1 MRILGLYKGPK
12 SSVLLPSD
20 FDAEAEEEEKLE
32 GDSAGES
39 DENTTGEEDTTE
51 ESSSD
56 DEDKENEKYSTTYSF
71 QSARRNFTKSFG
83 GSRTDVKSAVR
94 GYVKAL
100 GGSKQATRQDR
111 KARQV
116 TGGIYYLFSGTPSD
130 VRRKLEDAG
139 ISVEKRPVRDVL
151 SDVILY
157 LAPPADN
164 LEDSLVTNSL
174 SEAMSEL
181 AEVIDISE
189 DAIEAINPKLMETL
203 LSQFVKCYIF
213 NKIIRDMTYGAFSKS
228 DSTKAVKDGETRI
241 KEYVDAIVD
250 AVLPT
255 YFIEGVKQEEINK
268 VIGDMYE
275 ACYQEAEKM

>member
-1 MRILGLYKGPK
+1 MGTSSLYKGPK

-20 FDAEAEEEEKLE
+20 FDAEAEEEGKLE
-32 GDSAGES
+32 GDSAEES

-56 DEDKENEKYSTTYSF
+56 DKDKENEKYSTTYSF

-116 TGGIYYLFSGTPSD
+116 TGGIYYLFSGKPSD

-228 DSTKAVKDGETRI
+228 DSTKAVKDGETQI
-241 KEYVDAIVD
+241 KE
-250 AVLPT
+250 
-255 YFIEGVKQEEINK
+255 
-268 VIGDMYE
+268 
-275 ACYQEAEKM
+275 